1 MGWKEISRTEVEK
14 LILRVREKFKLS
26 IEPHVDMVIEEDMKR
41 RYTRWRYTLHKKFLE
56 FISVDAALAN
66 PPAEVDV
73 NDWKYLV
80 KLWQD
85 ENWKSKS
92 QKNKENKEKVQFS
105 DFGGT
110 KSFSRVRWEHRNPD
124 TGAFPSRIDT
134 FKLTRYDE
142 ERNKWVDDN
151 AKNAYDKMNSLH
163 TNPPEELQHMSEDE
177 IYDHVIG
184 ESPSGYIRGLGAGP
198 KPRPFTGLAARRC
211 AQVEAA
217 RRRAEE
223 VEAQS
228 AQLVKELTIVKTELA
243 EMRSNFNEQML
254 EIQA

>member
-1 MGWKEISRTEVEK
+1 MGWKEIPRTKVEM
-14 LILRVREKFKLS
+14 LILRVREKFKLN
-26 IEPHVDMVIEEDMKR
+26 IKPHVDVVIEEYMKR

-73 NDWKYLV
+73 NDWKYLI

-85 ENWKSKS
+85 ENWK
-92 QKNKENKEKVQFS
+92 NKENKEKIKFTH
-105 DFGGT
+105 FGGT
-110 KSFSRVRWEHRNPD
+110 KSFSRVKWEH
-124 TGAFPSRIDT
+124 
-134 FKLTRYDE
+134 
-142 ERNKWVDDN
+142 
-151 AKNAYDKMNSLH
+151 DKMNSLR

-177 IYDHVIG
+177 IYDYVIG

-198 KPRPFTGLAARRC
+198 KPRPSTGLAARRC

-223 VEAQS
+223 AEAQY
-228 AQLVKELTIVKTELA
+228 AQLAEELTTVKTELA
-243 EMRSNFNEQML
+243 EMRSNFNE
-254 EIQA
+254 